1 MRVLSMATLELRQ
14 VYTRKQLRKMFGI
27 ADATLNTGVFRPK
40 GTNSIWLF
48 VTKNKTRDRT
58 PYVDR
63 IEGDTLH
70 WQGQLTGRTDKMI
83 INHADAGD
91 QLLVFYRDNRFEYE
105 GAGFRFEGPFRY
117 VSHSGGQPT
126 DFVLKRESA

>member
-1 MRVLSMATLELRQ
+1 MANLEPGQ
-14 VYTRKQLRKMFGI
+14 VYTRKDLRKIFGI
-27 ADATLNTGVFRPK
+27 VDATLNTGVFRPK

-48 VTKNKTRDRT
+48 VTKNKTKDRT

-63 IEGDTLH
+63 IEGDVLH

-83 INHADAGD
+83 INHAEAGD
-91 QLLVFYRDNRFEYE
+91 QLLVFYRDNRFEHE
-105 GAGFRFEGPFRY
+105 GAGFRFEGPFSY

-126 DFVLKRESA
+126 NFVLKRENP